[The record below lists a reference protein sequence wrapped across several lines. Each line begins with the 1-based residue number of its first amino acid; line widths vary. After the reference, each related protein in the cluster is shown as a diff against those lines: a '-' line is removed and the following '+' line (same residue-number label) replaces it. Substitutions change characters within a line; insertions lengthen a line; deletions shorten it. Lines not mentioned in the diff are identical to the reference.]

1 MNMMKS
7 LAKLAALLLPWAFRR
22 SDGVRRRRISKE
34 VREKDE
40 DATNA
45 RWDGWEKKLRLVPAL
60 LAIILLSGCGAPSG
74 EPATDPSERI
84 RYITYEGV
92 DGVFVPLARW
102 ERITLLVD
110 ELYEED

>member
-1 MNMMKS
+1 MLKS

-45 RWDGWEKKLRLVPAL
+45 RWDGWEKKLRIVPAI

-74 EPATDPSERI
+74 ETTQDPDERI
-84 RYITYEGV
+84 RYVTLDGV
-92 DGVFVPLARW
+92 DGVFVPLQRW
-102 ERITLLVD
+102 ERISLLVD
-110 ELYEED
+110 DLYEED